1 MSQTPN
7 DPAGTTHQFQNFA
20 GQAPQQPAKAPGMNQ
35 GLVFGIAAV
44 VVVIAIAAVA
54 FVLM

>member
-20 GQAPQQPAKAPGMNQ
+20 GQAPQQPAKAPGMNK
-35 GLVFGIAAV
+35 GLVLGIAAV
-44 VVVIAIAAVA
+44 VVVIAIAVIA
-54 FVLM
+54 FLMM

>member
-20 GQAPQQPAKAPGMNQ
+20 GQAPQQPAKAPGMNK
-35 GLVFGIAAV
+35 GLIFGIVAV
-44 VVVIAIAAVA
+44 VAVIAIAAIA
-54 FVLM
+54 FMLM